1 MNNPIAAMS
10 NEELYKLAGIL
21 DKETRKAQAL
31 LFRVTK
37 EIKRRKK
44 AAKPARSEHD
54 KES

>member
-1 MNNPIAAMS
+1 MNPIAAMS

-44 AAKPARSEHD
+44 AAKPMDQRNVTD
-54 KES
+54 K